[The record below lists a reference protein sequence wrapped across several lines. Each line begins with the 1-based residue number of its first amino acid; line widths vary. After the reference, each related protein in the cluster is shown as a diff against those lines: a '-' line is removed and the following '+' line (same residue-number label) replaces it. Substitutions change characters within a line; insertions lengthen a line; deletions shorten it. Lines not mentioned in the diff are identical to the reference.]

1 VRRVALL
8 LLAAGA
14 LLAAAPANAVNPGQT
29 PGASNGGGLP
39 FEKTGSSVGEG
50 QPFKAYASMSP
61 TVHLFGDLLTAKLAV
76 VADTKWVDPLRLRI
90 ATKFGPYAPVHAPQ
104 VLRLKYGRFEQI
116 TYTWKLRCLDSP
128 CVPET
133 PNTKFHVFHFHP
145 ARVSYVKADGTRAF
159 GISAYWP
166 PVEVISQISPGV
178 ERFLL
183 QTKHINWRTS
193 LSPIAK
199 PTYNLSPML
208 AFWIAI
214 ALAVLAAGGAV
225 LLGGRWYLAI
235 RPQSLSFE
243 SLPGTPLERALA
255 VLRYAHET
263 GDETLQRKAFER
275 VADELGVQRAGE
287 LQEVARE
294 LAWSSRTPEDEEV
307 ERFAAQ
313 ALGAGEEEHE

>member
-1 VRRVALL
+1 MKRIVALVVVAFGL
-8 LLAAGA
+8 LSAGSA
-14 LLAAAPANAVNPGQT
+14 GAVNPGQA
-29 PGASNGGGLP
+29 PGQTNGGLP
-39 FEKTGSSVGEG
+39 FEKSGSSVGEG

-61 TVHLFGDLLTAKLAV
+61 TVHLFGDVLTAKLAV
-76 VADTKWVDPLRLRI
+76 VADTKWVDPHRLRVTT
-90 ATKFGPYAPVHAPQ
+90 AFAPYQAIHAPQ
-104 VLRLKYGRFEQI
+104 VLRLKYGRFEQV
-116 TYTWKLRCLDSP
+116 TYTWKLRCLDAP
-128 CVPET
+128 CVPVT
-133 PNTKFHVFHFHP
+133 PSTKFHVFHFRP
-145 ARVSYVKADGTRAF
+145 ANVSYLKPNGKRAY

-166 PVEVISQISPGV
+166 PVEAISQISPGV

-183 QTKHINWRTS
+183 ATKHINWRTA
-193 LSPIAK
+193 LSPVAQ
-199 PTYNLSPML
+199 PTYRFSPSL

-214 ALAVLAAGGAV
+214 ALATLAAAGAV

-235 RPQSLSFE
+235 RPRRLSFE

-294 LAWSSRTPEDEEV
+294 LAWSSRTPEDAEV
-307 ERFAAQ
+307 EQFAAQ
-313 ALGAGEEEHE
+313 ALGAGEDENG